1 MRGRGFQSAARSVDH
16 RHRIFH
22 GDRLRTGRL
31 KIDLRT
37 PQAGK
42 NERLFPD
49 QQMRTIELGSDM
61 HCKIEGSH
69 RLECDFR
76 IGHRNSKIAA
86 KTYQSLR
93 APIPD
98 RLDSLDR
105 VVALVAM
112 RLASDNAGQ

>member
-1 MRGRGFQSAARSVDH
+1 MLGRGFQSAARSVYH

-37 PQAGK
+37 PEAGK

-61 HCKIEGSH
+61 HRKIEVPH

-76 IGHRNSKIAA
+76 IGHRNGKIAA
-86 KTYQSLR
+86 KTDQSLR
-93 APIPD
+93 ATIPD
-98 RLDSLDR
+98 RLDSFDR
-105 VVALVAM
+105 VVALVAG
-112 RLASDNAGQ
+112 RLESEDAG